1 MKNEPQ
7 VCDLL
12 RRGMTYAE
20 LYEKH
25 GVKACPY
32 NNKISLAYDQI
43 DARESDVVSQQ
54 CRGLVLREG
63 TFEVLARPFDR
74 FFNLGQGAAADIDW
88 STTHFEEKHDG
99 TLLIVYNDYKKWCAA
114 TRQSCEAQG
123 EVIDG
128 MTFAQLA
135 DEAARNHGWRSIQ
148 DMMDDR
154 LIEFTWM
161 FELTAPH
168 NRILVAYEKPTLT
181 LLGVRNRYT
190 GDEHDPRGLCNSLG
204 VPTPKIYSV
213 NSAEEMQEFMRDWKP
228 TEHEGVV
235 AKDAQY
241 RRVKIKTPA
250 YVAAHKIADSTGK
263 SWRRVAELVIS
274 GGADD
279 VIPTVPEF
287 LQERIMSMQEA
298 VRKLIAEIVADYD
311 RIKHLEDQKA
321 FALEAQKTKW
331 SGALFAV
338 RSGKAA
344 SIGDFVRKAQPKTI
358 VRLAGFDDDEGESD

>member
-1 MKNEPQ
+1 MKNEPY

-12 RRGMTYAE
+12 RNGMTYAE

-25 GVKACPY
+25 GIKACPF
-32 NNKISLAYDQI
+32 NGKVSLAYDQI

-63 TFEVLARPFDR
+63 SFEILARPFDR

-88 STTHFEEKHDG
+88 DTTEFEEKHDG
-99 TLLIVYNDYKKWCAA
+99 TLLIVYNDYRKWCAA

-123 EVIDG
+123 EVMDG
-128 MTFAQLA
+128 MTFARLA
-135 DEAARNHGWRSIQ
+135 DMAARNHGWRSIH

-168 NRILVAYEKPTLT
+168 NRILVAYEQPTLT

-190 GDEHDPRGLCNSLG
+190 GEELDPRGLCGSLG
-204 VPTPKIYSV
+204 VPTPKVYSV
-213 NSAEEMQEFMRDWKP
+213 NSAADMQEFMRDWKP

-235 AKDAQY
+235 AKDAQF

-250 YVAAHKIADSTGK
+250 YVAAHKLCDTVGK

-279 VIPTVPEF
+279 VLPTVPEF
-287 LQERIMSMQEA
+287 MQERIVQMQEA
-298 VRKLIAEIVADYD
+298 VRKLTEDVAADLE
-311 RIKHLEDQKA
+311 RINHLEEMKA
-321 FALEAQKTKW
+321 FALEAQKTRW
-331 SGALFAV
+331 PGALFAV
-338 RSGKAA
+338 RRGKAA
-344 SIGDFVRKAQPKTI
+344 SVSEFVRRAQPKTI
-358 VRLAGFDDDEGESD
+358 VRLAGFDDDEENGD